1 MNERLYRSVY
11 RIRRVEEEVARIY
24 PTDKIKSPVHLSI
37 GQEAASVGV
46 CEALRPE
53 DVVFGTYRG
62 HALYL
67 AKGGDLRKMLA
78 ELYGKATGCA
88 KGKGGSM
95 HLIDVV
101 AGMMGTSAVVGTTI
115 PHAVGYAYAM
125 HLQRRKVITAAFFG
139 DGAVDEGVFHES
151 INFAALKKLPML
163 FICENNFYSIHSRQ
177 LDRQPLANIV
187 ERARANGVPA
197 ERVEDGDVLKIHAK
211 VQSAVDEIRRTGA
224 GPWFL
229 ECMVYR
235 WKEHVGPHDDFNKG
249 YRSREEAETWFQ
261 SDPVRHLGALLAPD
275 ARARIEA
282 EVDAEIQEAFVF
294 AEASPFP
301 DESELY
307 TDMFR
312 EAAPWIAS

>member
-1 MNERLYRSVY
+1 
-11 RIRRVEEEVARIY
+11 
-24 PTDKIKSPVHLSI
+24 
-37 GQEAASVGV
+37 
-46 CEALRPE
+46 
-53 DVVFGTYRG
+53 
-62 HALYL
+62 
-67 AKGGDLRKMLA
+67 MLA

-95 HLIDVV
+95 HLIDVA

-125 HLQRRKVITAAFFG
+125 HLRRTNVITAAFFG

-197 ERVEDGDVLKIHAK
+197 ERVEDGDVLRIYAK
-211 VQSAVDEIRRTGA
+211 VQSAVDEIRRTGS
-224 GPWFL
+224 GPWFF
-229 ECMVYR
+229 ECTAYR

-261 SDPVRHLGALLAPD
+261 SDPVRRLGAILAPD
-275 ARARIEA
+275 VRARIEA
-282 EVDAEIQEAFVF
+282 EVDAEIQDALAF

-307 TDMFR
+307 TDMFK
-312 EAAPWIAS
+312 EAVPWSAS